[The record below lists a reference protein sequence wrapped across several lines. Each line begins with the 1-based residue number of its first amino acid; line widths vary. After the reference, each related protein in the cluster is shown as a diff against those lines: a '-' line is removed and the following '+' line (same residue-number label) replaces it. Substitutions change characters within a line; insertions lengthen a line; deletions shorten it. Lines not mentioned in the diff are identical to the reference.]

1 MAGQTINVSVLAD
14 TKQFSS
20 AMKSIS
26 SDSGIGRLGSAMKKT
41 GKAVAIGMGA
51 AAGVVTAFSV
61 SAIKDA
67 GNLEQS
73 IGAIDTVFGKN
84 AGQMHKWSAQAAQSV
99 GLTKNEFNELGTLI
113 GAQLKNGGTAMADLA
128 PKTNNLIKLGGDLS
142 SMFGGTTKQAVE
154 ALSSALKGER
164 DPIERYGV
172 SLNQARIDAKA
183 AELGF
188 KKVGGSLSAEANQA
202 ATLALIMDQT
212 SDAHGNFAKEANT
225 LQGQQQRL
233 TAEWANMKTTIGTA
247 LLPVVTKAFTWINNN
262 AVPAVKNL
270 IGAFQDGGLGDLV
283 SKLGLDKLEPV
294 FAKVSG
300 AFTSFVSA
308 FQSGQSQVSGSG
320 FLQSLGT
327 GARLVG
333 EALVTAF
340 TTVGPPL
347 QSFVE
352 TLVSKLGP
360 ILATIA
366 QTALPLFAQVL
377 QTVTPIIAQVVEA
390 VGGLISALAD
400 RLGPIIE
407 WLLPIVAQGFQN
419 MLGIIQ
425 PVLTFIAALIRTV
438 TAVIKGD
445 WSAAWQ
451 GIKDMFAAV
460 WQLIKNIV
468 TNAIAS
474 IKVLL
479 SAAWTAI
486 KAVASAAWNGIKT
499 MISGVWSGIKGAVGA
514 AASWLMSKLSSA
526 WASITGA
533 ASSAWAG
540 IKSVIGAAV
549 DGIRTA
555 VSTRIAAVIGTFRG
569 LPGQI
574 LSAVSGFGSML
585 IGAGRSLI
593 QGLISG
599 ITEKIGAVR
608 DTLTGLTSKLTS
620 WKGPPQRDKTLLSD
634 AGRLIIQG
642 FIDGMEGQYGG
653 VRASLAGLTS
663 DVASTSFRPPT
674 MRAPAP
680 RNALMVGGRSTGGSA
695 SSAAPAPVTVIVR
708 DDSGIIARFVDGRI
722 DTARAHDTRLARMA
736 TR

>member
-26 SDSGIGRLGSAMKKT
+26 SDSGIGRLGSAMKQT

-51 AAGVVTAFSV
+51 AAGVVTAFSI
-61 SAIKDA
+61 SAVKDA

-247 LLPVVTKAFTWINNN
+247 LLPIVTKVFTWINTN

-270 IGAFQDGGLGDLV
+270 IGAFQDGSIGDFAAR
-283 SKLGLDKLEPV
+283 LGLDKIEPV
-294 FAKVSG
+294 FKRVIDG
-300 AFTSFVSA
+300 FQSFVSA
-308 FQSGQSQVSGSG
+308 FQSGDSAAAGG
-320 FLQSLGT
+320 FLDKLGA

-333 EALVTAF
+333 DAVAAAVSTIGPALASLAQTLVT
-340 TTVGPPL
+340 
-347 QSFVE
+347 
-352 TLVSKLGP
+352 KLGP
-360 ILATIA
+360 ILSTIV

-377 QTVTPIIAQVVEA
+377 QSVAPIVAQVVA
-390 VGGLISALAD
+390 ALGGLISALAD
-400 RLGPIIE
+400 RLAPIVT

-445 WSAAWQ
+445 WSAAWN
-451 GIKDMFAAV
+451 GIKDMFGAV

-634 AGRLIIQG
+634 AGRMIIDG
-642 FIDGMEGQYGG
+642 FITGMESQYGG
-653 VRASLAGLTS
+653 VRASLAGLTN

-695 SSAAPAPVTVIVR
+695 SSAAPAPVTVVVR

-722 DTARAHDTRLARMA
+722 DTARAHDARLA

>member
-20 AMKSIS
+20 AMKNIS
-26 SDSGIGRLGSAMKKT
+26 SESGIGRLGTAMQGMGKK
-41 GKAVAIGMGA
+41 VALGLGGA
-51 AAGVVTAFSV
+51 AATVTAFSV

-128 PKTNNLIKLGGDLS
+128 PKTNDLIKLGGDLS

-202 ATLALIMDQT
+202 ATLALIMEQT

-233 TAEWANMKTTIGTA
+233 TAEWVNMKTTIGTA
-247 LLPVVTKAFTWINNN
+247 LLPIVTKAFTWINTN

-270 IGAFQDGGLGDLV
+270 IGAFQNGGIGDFAA
-283 SKLGLDKLEPV
+283 KLGLDKIEPV
-294 FAKVSG
+294 FKRVIDG
-300 AFTSFVSA
+300 FRSFVSA
-308 FQSGQSQVSGSG
+308 FQSGDSAAAGG
-320 FLQSLGT
+320 FLDKLGA
-327 GARLVG
+327 GARQVG
-333 EALVTAF
+333 DAVASAVSTIGPALAS
-340 TTVGPPL
+340 L
-347 QSFVE
+347 AE
-352 TLVSKLGP
+352 TLATKLGP
-360 ILATIA
+360 ILSTIV
-366 QTALPLFAQVL
+366 QTALPLFAQIL
-377 QTVTPIIAQVVEA
+377 QSVASIVAQVVTA
-390 VGGLISALAD
+390 VGELISALAD
-400 RLGPIIE
+400 RLAPIVE
-407 WLLPIVAQGFQN
+407 WLLPVLAHAFQN

-425 PVLTFIAALIRTV
+425 PVLSFLAALIRTV

-445 WSAAWQ
+445 WGAAWQ

-486 KAVASAAWNGIKT
+486 KAVAGAAWNGIKAL
-499 MISGVWSGIKGAVGA
+499 IGGVWNAIRSVVSANIARVKAVISTAWNAVRANTSA
-514 AASWLMSKLSSA
+514 AWSTIRNAIS
-526 WASITGA
+526 
-533 ASSAWAG
+533 
-540 IKSVIGAAV
+540 AAV
-549 DGIRTA
+549 DNIR
-555 VSTRIAAVIGTFRG
+555 AAVAQRVQAVIQTFRS

-674 MRAPAP
+674 MRTPAP
-680 RNALMVGGRSTGGSA
+680 QRTLQVGGRSTGGGAA
-695 SSAAPAPVTVIVR
+695 STAPAPVTVIVR

-722 DTARAHDTRLARMA
+722 DTARAHDARVA